1 MLLTRYT
8 RTSKLLTKEFLEDRE
23 DRAKSRVLRRTLGES
38 CDDANIDDW
47 VCMLWTL
54 EEMLVTGLNVE
65 SLLRVPTYT
74 KKLITNELNIW
85 GISDWIPSEGNNSS
99 NLTLLKGKYM

>member
-8 RTSKLLTKEFLEDRE
+8 HTSKLLTKEFLEDRE

-47 VCMLWTL
+47 VCML
-54 EEMLVTGLNVE
+54 
-65 SLLRVPTYT
+65 
-74 KKLITNELNIW
+74 
-85 GISDWIPSEGNNSS
+85 
-99 NLTLLKGKYM
+99 